1 MRTAKLFTASV
12 LFVAMIGLGSAQS
25 VDTEPGFVQPESVSP
40 GQDVSNQLFNVKINA
55 LSADGDTDYV
65 YFQFPDEFAGSLSPN
80 TVDSNI
86 SVASSNSVVDYDE
99 DGNQETVE
107 VGLSEDGN
115 SSVYTNITL
124 DTGVSYPQNFDDFEV
139 EVTVED
145 SANGEDSTTLQVKN
159 ADAASDDTSDST
171 SDSSDSTEDSD
182 STDESTEDTTDT
194 GNQDTSGTGSS
205 DDSTG
210 SDQDSQDESSE
221 GGFISGIVS
230 FFTGLF

>member
-1 MRTAKLFTASV
+1 MKTAKLLTVSV

-25 VDTEPGFVQPESVSP
+25 VDVEQGFVQPESVSP

-86 SVASSNSVVDYDE
+86 SVSSSNSVVDYDE
-99 DGNQETVE
+99 DGNPETVE
-107 VGLSEDGN
+107 VGISEDGN
-115 SSVYTNITL
+115 SSVYANVTL
-124 DTGVSYPQNFDDFEV
+124 DTGVSYPQNFSDFEV
-139 EVTVED
+139 EVAVED
-145 SANGEDSTTLQVKN
+145 SANGEDSTTLQVVN
-159 ADAASDDTSDST
+159 ADAAEDDSAST
-171 SDSSDSTEDSD
+171 D
-182 STDESTEDTTDT
+182 DESTEEPTESGD
-194 GNQDTSGTGSS
+194 QDTEDSSGSS
-205 DDSTG
+205 DNDSTG

-221 GGFISGIVS
+221 DGGFISGIVS